1 MEFGPRALGNR
12 SILADPRP
20 VENREIINGMVK
32 MREAYRPFAPAVL
45 EEFANDYY
53 DLPAEMPEMPYMI
66 YVVDV
71 EEKAQQVL
79 GAVTHTDGT
88 ARIQTVSRKTNPK
101 FWQLIHD
108 FQQRT
113 GIPILLNTSFNNNA
127 EPIVSSANNAV
138 VCFLT
143 TKIQYLVIGDYLI
156 KKLET
161 DSRSYLELYPAM
173 PQYVILE
180 KVIKCRKGALVHEF
194 SLRCNYS
201 EKYTTPI
208 ADSMFDVLSRADGS
222 RSLGELV
229 ALADI
234 KDEQVEEVIT
244 SILDLWSRRLIV
256 MQPSSIRIEAHVNGY
271 TRV

>member
-1 MEFGPRALGNR
+1 
-12 SILADPRP
+12 
-20 VENREIINGMVK
+20 
-32 MREAYRPFAPAVL
+32 
-45 EEFANDYY
+45 
-53 DLPAEMPEMPYMI
+53 MPEMPYMI

-88 ARIQTVSRKTNPK
+88 ARIQTVSRKDNPK

-127 EPIVSSANNAV
+127 EPIVNDAQNAV

-156 KKLET
+156 SKQEK
-161 DSRSYLELYPAM
+161 DSRSYLDLYPVM
-173 PQYVILE
+173 PQYVIVE
-180 KVIKCRKGALVHEF
+180 KVIKYCKSTLEHEF
-194 SLRCNYS
+194 LLKCNYS

-208 ADSMFDVLSRADGS
+208 VASMFEVLSHADGN

-234 KDEQVEEVIT
+234 KDEQLEEIIT
-244 SILDLWSRRLIV
+244 GILDLWSRRLIV
-256 MQPSSIRIEAHVNGY
+256 LQPSATKTEEHVNA
-271 TRV
+271 